1 MDELG
6 INDVDYEDDV
16 TQEVVEEDS
25 QEESQ
30 EESTSDSQPAEEFED
45 ISDSDVVDFLLKSK
59 GISDKSKIK
68 YENDFG
74 EIEEVDWNNLSKKD
88 KLNIINTRE
97 AQDTDQLYDD
107 EIALINQIRSSNMS
121 PQEYLQYVAQDSIN
135 RYAQNAQD
143 NYSIDQYS
151 DDELYLLDL
160 VQKVGQDNLTE
171 EKALKELEK
180 AKEDKDLFTKKVAAI
195 RDEYKNLEEQQRQQ
209 SQQQAQAQYQQ
220 QYQQFAN
227 TIAQSI
233 DNFGDFSGMN
243 FELTPEDK
251 SELYEFIMGTDSA
264 GVSILG
270 KAFNDPRTLV
280 NAAWFALNS
289 QKIFDDINNY
299 FSEEIKNVR
308 KQSYQQGVEDAQ
320 NGKVKTRS
328 QVVTKPKSSK
338 TKQSNLENIW

>member
-25 QEESQ
+25 QEEQ
-30 EESTSDSQPAEEFED
+30 PSDQSIEQPEEFED
-45 ISDSDVVDFLLKSK
+45 LSDSDVVDFLLKSK

-97 AQDTDQLYDD
+97 QQDVDQLYDD
-107 EIALINQIRSSNMS
+107 EIQLINHIRSSNMS

-135 RYAQNAQD
+135 RYTQNAQ
-143 NYSIDQYS
+143 NSYSIDQYS

-160 VQKVGQDNLTE
+160 VQKVGQENLTE
-171 EKALKELEK
+171 DKALKELEK

-195 RDEYKNLEEQQRQQ
+195 RDEYKNLEESQRQQ
-209 SQQQAQAQYQQ
+209 YQQQAQAQYQA

-227 TIAQSI
+227 TVAQSI

-251 SELYEFIMGTDSA
+251 QELYEFIMGTDSA

-328 QVVTKPKSSK
+328 QVVTKPKTSK

>member
-25 QEESQ
+25 QEEQ
-30 EESTSDSQPAEEFED
+30 PSDQSIEQPEEFED
-45 ISDSDVVDFLLKSK
+45 LSDSDVVDFLLKSK

-74 EIEEVDWNNLSKKD
+74 EIEEVDWNNLSRKD

-97 AQDTDQLYDD
+97 QQDVDQLYDD
-107 EIALINQIRSSNMS
+107 EIQLINHIRSSNMS
-121 PQEYLQYVAQDSIN
+121 PQEYLQYVAYDSIN
-135 RYAQNAQD
+135 RYTQNAQ
-143 NYSIDQYS
+143 NSYSIDQYS

-160 VQKVGQDNLTE
+160 VQKVGQENLTE
-171 EKALKELEK
+171 DKALKELEK

-195 RDEYKNLEEQQRQQ
+195 RDEYKNLEESQRQQ
-209 SQQQAQAQYQQ
+209 YQQQAQAQYQA

-227 TIAQSI
+227 TVAQSI

-251 SELYEFIMGTDSA
+251 QELYEFIMGTDSA

-328 QVVTKPKSSK
+328 QVVTKPKTSK

>member
-16 TQEVVEEDS
+16 TQEVEEDS
-25 QEESQ
+25 QEEQSPEQ
-30 EESTSDSQPAEEFED
+30 SVEQPEEFED
-45 ISDSDVVDFLLKSK
+45 LSDSDVVDYLLKSK

-97 AQDTDQLYDD
+97 QQDVDQLYDD
-107 EIALINQIRSSNMS
+107 EIQLINHIRSSNMS

-135 RYAQNAQD
+135 RYTQNAQ
-143 NYSIDQYS
+143 NSYSIDQYS

-160 VQKVGQDNLTE
+160 VQKVGQENLTE
-171 EKALKELEK
+171 DKALKELEK

-195 RDEYKNLEEQQRQQ
+195 RDEYKNLEESQRQQ
-209 SQQQAQAQYQQ
+209 YQQQAQAQYQQ

-227 TIAQSI
+227 TVAQSI

-251 SELYEFIMGTDSA
+251 QELYEFIMGTDSA

-280 NAAWFALNS
+280 NAAWFALNN

>member
-1 MDELG
+1 
-6 INDVDYEDDV
+6 
-16 TQEVVEEDS
+16 
-25 QEESQ
+25 
-30 EESTSDSQPAEEFED
+30 
-45 ISDSDVVDFLLKSK
+45 
-59 GISDKSKIK
+59 
-68 YENDFG
+68 
-74 EIEEVDWNNLSKKD
+74 
-88 KLNIINTRE
+88 
-97 AQDTDQLYDD
+97 
-107 EIALINQIRSSNMS
+107 MS
-121 PQEYLQYVAQDSIN
+121 PQEYLHYVAQDSIN
-135 RYAQNAQD
+135 RYTQNAQ
-143 NYSIDQYS
+143 NSYSIDQYS

-160 VQKVGQDNLTE
+160 VQKVGQENLTE
-171 EKALKELEK
+171 DKALKELEK

-195 RDEYKNLEEQQRQQ
+195 RDEYKNLEESQRQQ
-209 SQQQAQAQYQQ
+209 YQQQAQAQYQA

-227 TIAQSI
+227 TVAQSI

-251 SELYEFIMGTDSA
+251 QELYEFIMGTDSA

-328 QVVTKPKSSK
+328 QVVTKPKTSK

>member
-16 TQEVVEEDS
+16 TQEVEEDS
-25 QEESQ
+25 QEEQSPEQ
-30 EESTSDSQPAEEFED
+30 SVEQPEEFED
-45 ISDSDVVDFLLKSK
+45 LSDSDVVDFLLKSK

-97 AQDTDQLYDD
+97 QQDVDQLYDD
-107 EIALINQIRSSNMS
+107 EIQLINHIRSSNMS

-135 RYAQNAQD
+135 RYTQNAQ
-143 NYSIDQYS
+143 NSYSIDQYS

-160 VQKVGQDNLTE
+160 VQKVGQENLTE
-171 EKALKELEK
+171 DKALKELEK

-195 RDEYKNLEEQQRQQ
+195 RDEYKNLEESQRQQ
-209 SQQQAQAQYQQ
+209 YQQQAQAQYQQ

-227 TIAQSI
+227 TVAQSI

-251 SELYEFIMGTDSA
+251 QELYEFIMGTDSA

-280 NAAWFALNS
+280 NAAWFALNN

-328 QVVTKPKSSK
+328 QVVTKPKTSK

>member
-16 TQEVVEEDS
+16 TQEVEEDS
-25 QEESQ
+25 QEEQS
-30 EESTSDSQPAEEFED
+30 SDQSIEQPEEFED
-45 ISDSDVVDFLLKSK
+45 LSDSDVVDFLLKSK

-97 AQDTDQLYDD
+97 QQDVDQLYDD
-107 EIALINQIRSSNMS
+107 EIQLINHIRSSNMS

-135 RYAQNAQD
+135 RYTQNAQ
-143 NYSIDQYS
+143 NSYSIDQYS

-160 VQKVGQDNLTE
+160 VQKVGQENLTE
-171 EKALKELEK
+171 DKALKELEK

-195 RDEYKNLEEQQRQQ
+195 RDEYKNLEESQRQQ
-209 SQQQAQAQYQQ
+209 YQQQAQAQYQQ

-227 TIAQSI
+227 TVAQSI

-251 SELYEFIMGTDSA
+251 QELYEFIMGTDSA

-280 NAAWFALNS
+280 NAAWFALNN

-328 QVVTKPKSSK
+328 QVVTKPKTSK

>member
-16 TQEVVEEDS
+16 TQEVEEDS
-25 QEESQ
+25 QEEQ
-30 EESTSDSQPAEEFED
+30 PSDQSVEQPEEFED
-45 ISDSDVVDFLLKSK
+45 LSDSDVVDFLLKSK

-97 AQDTDQLYDD
+97 QQDVDQLYDD
-107 EIALINQIRSSNMS
+107 EIQLINHIRSSNMS

-135 RYAQNAQD
+135 RYTQNAQ
-143 NYSIDQYS
+143 NSYSIDQYS

-160 VQKVGQDNLTE
+160 VQKVGQENLTE
-171 EKALKELEK
+171 DKALKELEK

-195 RDEYKNLEEQQRQQ
+195 RDEYKNLEESQRQQ
-209 SQQQAQAQYQQ
+209 YQQQAQAQYQQ

-227 TIAQSI
+227 TVAQSI

-251 SELYEFIMGTDSA
+251 QELYEFIMGTDSA

-280 NAAWFALNS
+280 NAAWFALNN

-328 QVVTKPKSSK
+328 QVVTKPRASK

>member
-16 TQEVVEEDS
+16 TQEVEEDS
-25 QEESQ
+25 QEEQ
-30 EESTSDSQPAEEFED
+30 PSDQSVEQPEEFED
-45 ISDSDVVDFLLKSK
+45 LSDSDVVDFLLKSK

-97 AQDTDQLYDD
+97 QQDVDQLYDD
-107 EIALINQIRSSNMS
+107 EIQLINHIRSSNMS

-135 RYAQNAQD
+135 RYTQNAQ
-143 NYSIDQYS
+143 NSYSIDQYS

-160 VQKVGQDNLTE
+160 VQKVGQENLTE
-171 EKALKELEK
+171 DKALKELEK

-195 RDEYKNLEEQQRQQ
+195 RDEYKNLEESQRQQ
-209 SQQQAQAQYQQ
+209 YQQQAQAQYQQ

-227 TIAQSI
+227 TVAQSI

-251 SELYEFIMGTDSA
+251 QELYEFIMGTDSA

-280 NAAWFALNS
+280 NAAWFALNN

-328 QVVTKPKSSK
+328 QVVTKPKTSK

>member
-25 QEESQ
+25 QEEQ
-30 EESTSDSQPAEEFED
+30 PSDQSIEQPEEFED
-45 ISDSDVVDFLLKSK
+45 LSDSDVVDFLLKSK

-97 AQDTDQLYDD
+97 QQDVDQLYDD
-107 EIALINQIRSSNMS
+107 EIQLINHIRSSNMS
-121 PQEYLQYVAQDSIN
+121 PQEYLQYVAQDSII
-135 RYAQNAQD
+135 RYTQNAQ
-143 NYSIDQYS
+143 NSYSIDQYS

-160 VQKVGQDNLTE
+160 VQKVGQENLTE
-171 EKALKELEK
+171 DKALKELEK

-195 RDEYKNLEEQQRQQ
+195 RDEYKNLEESQRQQ
-209 SQQQAQAQYQQ
+209 YQQQAQAQYQQ

-227 TIAQSI
+227 TVAQSI

-251 SELYEFIMGTDSA
+251 QELYEFIMGTDSA

-328 QVVTKPKSSK
+328 QVVTKPKTSK